1 MELKTLGVEEL
12 AVLLRRKPDT
22 IRSDARRRPN
32 TLPPR
37 IVIPGT
43 TKLLWLEEDVADW
56 IKERREVE

>member
-43 TKLLWLEEDVADW
+43 TKLLWLEEDVVDW
-56 IKERREVE
+56 MKDRREVE

>member
-1 MELKTLGVEEL
+1 MSIKTLGVEEL

-56 IKERREVE
+56 MKERREVE

>member
-1 MELKTLGVEEL
+1 MSIKTLGVEEL

>member
-56 IKERREVE
+56 MKDRREVE